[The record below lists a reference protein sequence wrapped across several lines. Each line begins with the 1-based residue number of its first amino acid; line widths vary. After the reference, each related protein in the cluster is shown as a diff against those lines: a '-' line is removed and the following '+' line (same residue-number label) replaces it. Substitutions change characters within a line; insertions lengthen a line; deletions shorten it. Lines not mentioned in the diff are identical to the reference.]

1 MFIISNGFKDTVTC
15 CGRTIFVGN
24 DTEEMGKAI
33 RDYIEEEQYT
43 PTVVFDLLPRLKPW
57 DSNAICTVGAS
68 T

>member
-24 DTEEMGKAI
+24 DTEEMEKAI

-43 PTVVFDLLPRLKPW
+43 PTMWYVSDHG
-57 DSNAICTVGAS
+57 NVGPY
-68 T
+68 TLT